1 MLRLTLALLL
11 SLLLSACFAD
21 ETVSRY
27 GGDRLWTLTE
37 LDGKPFT
44 ARTTIRFGEDGKVSG
59 QAPCNRYFGTQT
71 APYPWLE
78 LGPIGAT
85 KMACPD
91 LAEEAAYFD
100 ALAAITLVEV
110 SGDVM
115 ILSNE
120 DGRKMVF
127 TALQSDG

>member
-1 MLRLTLALLL
+1 MLRVALAFFV
-11 SLLLSACFAD
+11 SFCLSACFSD
-21 ETVSRY
+21 ETVSGY
-27 GGDRLWTLTE
+27 GGDRLWTLSE
-37 LDGKPFT
+37 VDGKPFN
-44 ARTTIRFGEDGKVSG
+44 ARATIRFGEDGKVSG

-91 LAEEAAYFD
+91 LAAETAYFN
-100 ALAAITLVEV
+100 ALAAMSLVEV
-110 SGDVM
+110 TGDVM

-120 DGRKMVF
+120 GGRKMVF
-127 TALQSDG
+127 TASQDDG

>member
-1 MLRLTLALLL
+1 MLRLALVFLL
-11 SLLLSACFAD
+11 SLLLSACFSD
-21 ETVSRY
+21 ETVSGY

-37 LDGKPFT
+37 VDGNPFD
-44 ARTTIRFGEDGKVSG
+44 ARATIRFGEDGKVSG
-59 QAPCNRYFGTQT
+59 QAPCNRYFSTQS

-85 KMACPD
+85 KMACPN
-91 LAEEAAYFD
+91 LAAESDYFD
-100 ALAAITLVEV
+100 ALAAMTLVEV
-110 SGDVM
+110 TGDVM

-127 TALQSDG
+127 SASQDAD